1 MNARAGGVIYNL
13 GISEECIEI
22 FSSIPNI
29 SNEIEYEPDNSCMLD
44 EWFYIELDDEH
55 YQQMIEEYY
64 ESLRHSAGY
73 NTITRDCFSQ
83 TTVIFGSTD
92 EEEYISFQKVTN
104 GKHIERKNFL
114 RYEYGTEVCEVENAI
129 ELLDQID
136 AVFICSSRRLYF
148 KSFRRINNLFPGI
161 EDYYRLANEDDYGVV
176 VNCPSIQSDLQIS
189 GVSNRNLHL
198 IAVLVHESSVNLT
211 DRDTINRM
219 IQHTHDF
226 PEIALEVNHYN
237 QFQIN
242 NNNDLNSFLKLA
254 LGRYYVNP
262 ITEERMEANSARRL

>member
-13 GISEECIEI
+13 GISEECIGI
-22 FSSIPNI
+22 FSDIPNI
-29 SNEIEYEPDNSCMLD
+29 SNEREFEPDSSCMLD
-44 EWFYIELDDEH
+44 EWLYVELDDEH
-55 YQQMIEEYY
+55 YHQMIEEYY
-64 ESLRHSAGY
+64 ESLRNSAEY

-83 TTVIFGSTD
+83 TTLIFGSTN

-114 RYEYGTEVCEVENAI
+114 RYEFGLDVCEVENAI
-129 ELLDQID
+129 ELQDQID
-136 AVFICSSRRLYF
+136 AVFISSSRRLYF

-161 EDYYRLANEDDYGVV
+161 EDYYRLGNEDDYNVV
-176 VNCPSIQSDLQIS
+176 MNCPSVQSNLQIS
-189 GVSNRNLHL
+189 SVSNRNLHL
-198 IAVLVHESSVNLT
+198 IAVLVHESSVNL
-211 DRDTINRM
+211 RESDTINRM

-226 PEIALEVNHYN
+226 PEICLEVNHHN
-237 QFQIN
+237 QFEIN